1 LELWLPAPHARC
13 AVAPLLQVVVSMRGG
28 ASVSLPPVLENLY
41 NYLGA
46 LQVSLSPPC
55 ARVLVP
61 ISRVPAPC

>member
-1 LELWLPAPHARC
+1 
-13 AVAPLLQVVVSMRGG
+13 MRGG

-46 LQVSLSPPC
+46 LQVSLLPQC

-61 ISRVPAPC
+61 ISRVPAPYLRDVMGVCQHRADVT